1 MPQPIHLKDHE
12 KDARLVRRRVIVGA
26 VAVVLLTLVLV
37 ARMYHLQVT
46 QYEVP
51 LDAVGEQ
58 PGPCAADPADPR
70 DHLRPQRRD
79 HRRQPAELQPDHHP
93 RTHRGPAEDPRHAGG
108 DPRL

>member
-46 QYEVP
+46 QYEYHST
-51 LDAVGEQ
+51 LSENNRSM
-58 PGPCAADPADPR
+58 CSRSRRPAGSSST
-70 DHLRPQRRD
+70 
-79 HRRQPAELQPDHHP
+79 A
-93 RTHRGPAEDPRHAGG
+93 TA
-108 DPRL
+108 